1 MMMKTNESVIVR
13 KTLFLILVLCLGFTC
28 KLMAVDN
35 LRCEMVVNPMGI
47 DIVSPRLS
55 WELNDKGR
63 NVMQTSYRILVASAM
78 DKLKPGKADLW
89 DSGKVSSDNSAYI
102 PYGGVALKS
111 RMTCYWKVCVT
122 TNKGKSEWSKPAR
135 WTMGLLDGGEWKAQW
150 IGLDKAFEWDDPTAD
165 CTRLSARY
173 FRKDFRTARRP
184 AKATLYICG
193 LGVYKLHINGK
204 TIGRQELAPTP
215 TDYRKEVKYN
225 TFDVTGEIGKGDN
238 AIGVI
243 VGNGRFF
250 HMRRTDR
257 AEFPKLIAQLEL
269 EYGDG
274 SREYVV
280 SDASWKVTS
289 HGAIGANNEYDGEEY
304 DARRE
309 MPGWDKAGFD
319 DSAWLPVDMTS
330 APEGKLGAQIN
341 NNIQVMDVIRPTGVT
356 RLNDTTYILDMGQNF
371 SGRLKMKVK
380 GERGREVKLR
390 FAEFLN
396 DDGSVN
402 LDNLRGGL
410 ATDKYT
416 LKGEGKETWVPCFA
430 IHGFRYVEITNYPG
444 TPSTDDFEGQ
454 VLYDDM
460 RQTGYFATSDSLI
473 NQIYHNAYWSVRSNY
488 RGMPTDCPQRTERM
502 GWTGDRAIGSYGE
515 SFLFDNNNLYAKWV
529 HDIRI
534 TQRED
539 GSVSDIA
546 PSYWSSYTDN
556 MTWPG
561 TYLTVSKMLYT
572 QFGNIQPIT
581 EHYASMKKWLYYM
594 RDKYLTPDHIMPRDV
609 YGDWCTPPEVFT
621 ANDPQIPS
629 LITDKAVIG
638 TAYYY
643 YMLKT
648 MSYFASLLDK
658 DGDRNEF
665 DEQAAVVKD
674 AYNNKFLDKEKRS
687 YSNNTVTSNLLA
699 LSFGL
704 VPDDYRND
712 IADNMVRLIE
722 HDFKG
727 HISTGV
733 IGCQW
738 LMRGLTEIGRPDLAY
753 GMLQKTDYPSF
764 GYMIKKGATTVW
776 EHWNGDGMER
786 WIDSQNHVMLLGD
799 LLIWFYE
806 DLAGIKSD
814 DAHPGFKKLIMRPLL
829 TDTLNYVDCSYHSV
843 HGQIVSSWKKDG
855 SSLQW
860 HVIIPANTSATV
872 YIPATAADSVTEGG
886 KSLTEAGIRVLKTEG
901 GFVVCEIGSGT
912 YSFRAVR

>member
-1 MMMKTNESVIVR
+1 
-13 KTLFLILVLCLGFTC
+13 
-28 KLMAVDN
+28 
-35 LRCEMVVNPMGI
+35 
-47 DIVSPRLS
+47 
-55 WELNDKGR
+55 
-63 NVMQTSYRILVASAM
+63 
-78 DKLKPGKADLW
+78 
-89 DSGKVSSDNSAYI
+89 
-102 PYGGVALKS
+102 
-111 RMTCYWKVCVT
+111 
-122 TNKGKSEWSKPAR
+122 
-135 WTMGLLDGGEWKAQW
+135 
-150 IGLDKAFEWDDPTAD
+150 
-165 CTRLSARY
+165 
-173 FRKDFRTARRP
+173 
-184 AKATLYICG
+184 
-193 LGVYKLHINGK
+193 
-204 TIGRQELAPTP
+204 
-215 TDYRKEVKYN
+215 
-225 TFDVTGEIGKGDN
+225 
-238 AIGVI
+238 
-243 VGNGRFF
+243 
-250 HMRRTDR
+250 
-257 AEFPKLIAQLEL
+257 
-269 EYGDG
+269 
-274 SREYVV
+274 
-280 SDASWKVTS
+280 
-289 HGAIGANNEYDGEEY
+289 
-304 DARRE
+304 
-309 MPGWDKAGFD
+309 
-319 DSAWLPVDMTS
+319 
-330 APEGKLGAQIN
+330 
-341 NNIQVMDVIRPTGVT
+341 
-356 RLNDTTYILDMGQNF
+356 
-371 SGRLKMKVK
+371 
-380 GERGREVKLR
+380 
-390 FAEFLN
+390 
-396 DDGSVN
+396 
-402 LDNLRGGL
+402 
-410 ATDKYT
+410 
-416 LKGEGKETWVPCFA
+416 
-430 IHGFRYVEITNYPG
+430 
-444 TPSTDDFEGQ
+444 
-454 VLYDDM
+454 
-460 RQTGYFATSDSLI
+460 
-473 NQIYHNAYWSVRSNY
+473 
-488 RGMPTDCPQRTERM
+488 MPTDCPQRTERM
-502 GWTGDRAIGSYGE
+502 GWTDDRAIGSYGE

-648 MSYFASLLDK
+648 MSYFASLLGK

-665 DEQAAVVKD
+665 DEQAAVVKE

-712 IADNMVRLIE
+712 IAGNTVRLIE

-814 DAHPGFKKLIMRPLL
+814 DAHPAFKKLIMRPLL

-855 SSLQW
+855 SLLQW
-860 HVIIPANTSATV
+860 HVTIPANTSATV